1 MLFMSYSC
9 KFAQKVFCLNTG
21 QVLRIGKIIPM
32 VAPDIIINKVNGWCK
47 RSKME
52 HYRQNLDLVNR
63 NKEPYDWRNYKLL
76 KYEVLVEDDEITHP
90 EAAADLPGVER

>member
-1 MLFMSYSC
+1 
-9 KFAQKVFCLNTG
+9 
-21 QVLRIGKIIPM
+21 
-32 VAPDIIINKVNGWCK
+32 
-47 RSKME
+47 ME